1 MTPIEDSP
9 AVEYMNQDVSLSSQ
23 AVPLKPKKPARLQ
36 VKPPKPPVVP
46 KPDLKAI
53 ANIWTRKLGGS
64 SPQDPSLVTR
74 LGDITAELE
83 EKLQKR
89 RALEH

>member
-1 MTPIEDSP
+1 MDAWWAGPGFGAQP
-9 AVEYMNQDVSLSSQ
+9 RVAWLSLGSY
-23 AVPLKPKKPARLQ
+23 
-36 VKPPKPPVVP
+36 PPE
-46 KPDLKAI
+46 
-53 ANIWTRKLGGS
+53 
-64 SPQDPSLVTR
+64 